1 MKFYGGSVKRGRER
15 GFTLIEVLLVAAV
28 IGIMLAFSIPALGRF
43 YLEYRF
49 NKVVS
54 EVRANIKLARL
65 KAVTSNFDI
74 SISNLLGN
82 RWTMFANASNS
93 SLIFSDQ

>member
-1 MKFYGGSVKRGRER
+1 VKFYGGSVKRGRER
-15 GFTLIEVLLVAAV
+15 GFALIEVLMVAAI

-49 NKVVS
+49 NKVAS
-54 EVRANIKLARL
+54 EVRADIKLARL

-74 SISNLLGN
+74 SLSNLLRN
-82 RWTMFANASNS
+82 RWTMFANASIS

>member
-1 MKFYGGSVKRGRER
+1 VKKGRER
-15 GFTLIEVLLVAAV
+15 GFTLIEVLIVAAIIV
-28 IGIMLAFSIPALGRF
+28 IMLAFSVPALGRF

-54 EVRANIKLARL
+54 EVRANIQLARL

-74 SISNLLGN
+74 SLSNLLRN
-82 RWTMFANASNS
+82 RWPMFGNASIS

>member
-1 MKFYGGSVKRGRER
+1 MKKGRDR
-15 GFTLIEVLLVAAV
+15 GFTLIEVLVVAAI

-54 EVRANIKLARL
+54 EVRANIELARL
-65 KAVTSNFDI
+65 KAVTFNFDV
-74 SISNLLGN
+74 SLSNLLGN
-82 RWTMFANASNS
+82 RWPKFANASNS
-93 SLIFSDQ
+93 SVISDQ